1 MKKTE
6 KYYTDR
12 KTILVVDDETALLD
26 FVKRVL
32 LDGNYNVLSAISGV
46 AALEQAQDYGG
57 EIDLLLS
64 DFQMDGMN
72 GIDLATA
79 ISIERPR
86 IQILLMSGFVG
97 GMLVLNEGWHFL
109 PKPFI
114 ASQLRLLVA
123 GLVSPERD
131 SKLTPYPVTRV
142 H

>member
-1 MKKTE
+1 
-6 KYYTDR
+6 
-12 KTILVVDDETALLD
+12 
-26 FVKRVL
+26 
-32 LDGNYNVLSAISGV
+32 
-46 AALEQAQDYGG
+46 
-57 EIDLLLS
+57 
-64 DFQMDGMN
+64 MN

-131 SKLTPYPVTRV
+131 SKLTPYPVPRV